1 MNDKFTCIVT
11 DIQQIDT
18 GTVFPCEI
26 VKTPVLEVAVA
37 EFIFILIVIAIAI
50 FYLGL
55 FLGAWTSA
63 RRLADATGK
72 AIVDSDL
79 TLDQQSD
86 LLDKIKEYSKQ
97 K

>member
-1 MNDKFTCIVT
+1 MSTAILV
-11 DIQQIDT
+11 
-18 GTVFPCEI
+18 
-26 VKTPVLEVAVA
+26 
-37 EFIFILIVIAIAI
+37 FILIVIAIAI

-63 RRLADATGK
+63 RRLSDATGK